1 MYDAERDLLEIAK
14 ILVISLYNYRQL
26 DWTCT
31 CHWNE
36 WFVLFLHL
44 FELLFTTVVYFTVD
58 DYSHARMYVTLHVAS
73 FNKALLSYLSTM

>member
-1 MYDAERDLLEIAK
+1 M
-14 ILVISLYNYRQL
+14 
-26 DWTCT
+26 
-31 CHWNE
+31 
-36 WFVLFLHL
+36 LFLHL